1 MKNILKITL
10 IFIVLLSF
18 SIIVNATDIS
28 NMSTSELENDIQ
40 NETSI
45 DTTNLDI
52 AELSIMYDEITK
64 NYTNQ
69 DIANIIEE
77 NKDKIIE
84 DTGVDEE
91 TLSTATTILRSLDTE
106 ETKKILKED
115 LNIDQMQEKLKNGYT
130 IDEVVKEMEEQLT
143 FQNKISILFK
153 LLLASSIVKTFLIVS
168 GIILVYKI
176 IVRWKIFKKAG
187 RHGWAAIV
195 PVYNEITYLKVSNLS
210 AWWILILIIPVIGW
224 AIYGIIKI
232 ISNFTL
238 ADAYGKGILF
248 GFGLLIF
255 EIIFESILA
264 FNKNIKYVE
273 YAD

>member
-28 NMSTSELENDIQ
+28 NMSTSELENYIQ

-91 TLSTATTILRSLDTE
+91 TLSTATTILRSLDTK

>member
-28 NMSTSELENDIQ
+28 NMSTSELENYIQ

-84 DTGVDEE
+84 DTGVNEE
-91 TLSTATTILRSLDTE
+91 T
-106 ETKKILKED
+106 
-115 LNIDQMQEKLKNGYT
+115 
-130 IDEVVKEMEEQLT
+130 
-143 FQNKISILFK
+143 
-153 LLLASSIVKTFLIVS
+153 
-168 GIILVYKI
+168 
-176 IVRWKIFKKAG
+176 
-187 RHGWAAIV
+187 
-195 PVYNEITYLKVSNLS
+195 
-210 AWWILILIIPVIGW
+210 
-224 AIYGIIKI
+224 
-232 ISNFTL
+232 
-238 ADAYGKGILF
+238 
-248 GFGLLIF
+248 
-255 EIIFESILA
+255 
-264 FNKNIKYVE
+264 
-273 YAD
+273 

>member
-10 IFIVLLSF
+10 IFTVLLSF

-28 NMSTSELENDIQ
+28 NMSTSELENYIQ

>member
-28 NMSTSELENDIQ
+28 NMSTSELENYIQ

-143 FQNKISILFK
+143 LRNKISILFK

>member
-28 NMSTSELENDIQ
+28 NMSTSELENYIQ

-153 LLLASSIVKTFLIVS
+153 LLLASSIVKTFLILS

>member
-28 NMSTSELENDIQ
+28 NMSTSELENYIQ

-264 FNKNIKYVE
+264 FNKNIKY
-273 YAD
+273 AD

>member
-28 NMSTSELENDIQ
+28 NMSTSELESYIQ

>member
-28 NMSTSELENDIQ
+28 NMSTSELENYIQ

-264 FNKNIKYVE
+264 FNKKIKYVE

>member
-28 NMSTSELENDIQ
+28 NMSTSELENYIQ

-238 ADAYGKGILF
+238 ADAYGKDILF

-264 FNKNIKYVE
+264 FNKKIKYVE